1 MGNGNTDSDSQN
13 NCGSESTSEPS
24 PPPKYTRFSTTT
36 FVYPLYP
43 SHAAHPSTS
52 STTSSSNTVA
62 GCGPTSMSSSS
73 CSTSTARPSF
83 ESFTTPSDH
92 GFSQA
97 RGQQEQ
103 KEYHIAQYSSG
114 AFQVCTSVPCTYA
127 LFPRRLVPS
136 HCSRPFILPRVP
148 GTKVSRHSFISRLMP
163 KVKFQTDP
171 SLTSPQVQQRHPSSS
186 SPERQDELDNAPP
199 YESSFRD
206 TNLSGLPAEA
216 LSALSL
222 ARENLS
228 DLQRASFFA
237 GYNLDDLDRSDDRAD
252 PDSIIQRRL
261 TRNALLSRQ
270 SAITLASASSGSVY
284 SEPGAIV
291 SAGNETRTSSLL
303 VPQAQQRDSV
313 YSTATATTNDY
324 EYDPLRVSVQT
335 YGSSV
340 LTYGSR
346 ASQLIDGDHG
356 NYNNNNSSI
365 AGNWNEGGSG
375 NGSDGGRP
383 VAPLPWLPRPSALDR
398 IQHCGIHLST
408 RTRSGSVGSNSGSGS
423 GRRPLPP
430 LPTPISAT
438 GNKPSLQTLT
448 RDRSASLPSRSISL
462 DSNSSASTGTVGGP
476 RRAPRPLPRT
486 PSAAIATSSNLPDI
500 LEGQASD
507 VTNSSVTIGG
517 SGIAPSSGPVRSNS
531 MFLSPTSVVSTSPLN
546 LRGRRSSSARYS
558 TIGYGHAARVGMR
571 GVFSRGNDSEAF
583 GAGLNEMD
591 EAGAGRN
598 AGAQKPYGRTASRAS
613 TRSARSTF
621 LIPDVDELV
630 RILDSMDDSP
640 GSTNSASGSG
650 SSSESCLTTPLPGS
664 VPGPVLG
671 LWGRRISNAFAF
683 GRKSVIGA
691 GKDEKGD
698 EGIEVED
705 GEEEIDMGEAL
716 ACSRSVVTVPCGERR
731 GAAAALEDLGIN
743 IGVGVGLGIGVTA
756 KNSSSTGTIGIGLP
770 TPAATPRNSPHR
782 QPASLPGSSKNSANA
797 ASATPPPPPPP
808 KPTHPLPQSS
818 HARNQLPPPP
828 TSSIAQ
834 SPALSPSDTDAL
846 SLTSFPL
853 PPVAPLFI
861 PAPSAVGAAEMPI
874 PSASS
879 TGVPPSPSLLDVG
892 KSPAER
898 AVLPGMSMTTTTA
911 KKDEVTLTHHPKHIT
926 AREAIA
932 DLKHRVAELPKFTF
946 PASVRSKGIVKMFP
960 SGVPLLG
967 FPVPP
972 RRRAQST
979 STSASTYNARNNR
992 ESGTKMAKKHAF
1004 PIPPAIDVHAANAL
1018 PPPTSFNG
1026 LGRVT
1031 PGSSSAPPNNQTFE
1045 LDKPTIIYATPEL
1058 APAPALAQLP
1068 VAPLK
1073 IRSTSSRRMEVVN
1086 ANGRVPMTVPQP
1098 QSAEAVKTSFNIT
1111 ACSGKQGKSSGRAQR
1126 ATSFCVS
1133 PSSSDSPGGV
1143 APLRFKTSKAVSRA
1157 RSSTIGAVATPSI
1170 LLSTKQQ
1177 LQKKDQDKEN
1187 IAPAV
1192 DHRKSSETDGSEE
1205 SESDHLVTPTAT
1217 NAPLPSVVEA
1227 RTSDENE
1234 NEARGHQHHTISSTA
1249 GAFSILSSNTNNTS
1263 TSFSILHQPTSGAQT
1278 HISIDPTFADL
1289 IKSMAGASE
1298 EEQMGSL
1305 LTIASSI
1312 NTEHHASGYNA
1323 GFFVPLVDESRTR
1336 EDDGFVDIDDEDVN
1350 MNGMGYGNAS
1360 PNEGALRRQESVRK
1374 SIASGISAT
1383 GSITERRKSKTRS
1396 ISSLKKRHSARS
1408 AAALR
1413 AAIRALPDP
1422 NTFPLPTPDS
1432 GGSVATDL
1440 SAQAAGADYHRFG
1453 LRPSPLPKLRVVT
1466 KFKGG
1471 TVLLPAT
1478 CAPLSATST
1487 KSTMSAFGAGGH
1499 SRNTSAVSV
1508 VSAKRSSTTTGMRK
1522 MNRLTLTDPRSPMGE
1537 AAIAA
1542 ATLVARVRQKRAA
1555 LAASRNRPLAGA
1567 AFVNSSGNNNIQC
1580 PTVVH
1585 VMTRG
1590 HTRTGSGSSATQT
1603 LKSKLKM
1610 SGGSFFGG
1618 STLRTQHNSSGRAAI
1633 PAASDKNVGNTPT
1646 PIDDVVRIDAG
1657 IKADADVVVRSGPR
1671 AQRPTIRRV
1680 RRARTSVVPAKSIEL
1695 DLDA

>member
-1 MGNGNTDSDSQN
+1 MGNGNTDTDTDADSVSQN
-13 NCGSESTSEPS
+13 NCGSEKTSEPS
-24 PPPKYTRFSTTT
+24 PPPKYTRFSTTN
-36 FVYPLYP
+36 FVYPLHP

-52 STTSSSNTVA
+52 STASSSSNTVT
-62 GCGPTSMSSSS
+62 GCSSASMSSSS

-92 GFSQA
+92 GFSHA

-103 KEYHIAQYSSG
+103 KEYQMAQYSSG
-114 AFQVCTSVPCTYA
+114 TFQVCISVLCTYT

-136 HCSRPFILPRVP
+136 HCPRPFILPHAP
-148 GTKVSRHSFISRLMP
+148 GAKVSRHSFLTRLMP
-163 KVKFQTDP
+163 KVKIHSYP
-171 SLTSPQVQQRHPSSS
+171 SLTSLQVQQRYPSSS
-186 SPERQDELDNAPP
+186 SPEVREETDNAPS

-206 TNLSGLPAEA
+206 TNLSGLPIET

-237 GYNLDDLDRSDDRAD
+237 DYKLDDLDRSDDRAD

-261 TRNALLSRQ
+261 TRNALLARQ

-284 SEPGAIV
+284 SEPEAIV
-291 SAGNETRTSSLL
+291 PAGNETRTSSLL
-303 VPQAQQRDSV
+303 VPQARQRDSV
-313 YSTATATTNDY
+313 YSTVTTNDY

-356 NYNNNNSSI
+356 NYSNNNTSI
-365 AGNWNEGGSG
+365 SGNWNGSE
-375 NGSDGGRP
+375 SDGGRP

-423 GRRPLPP
+423 GSGRRPLPP

-438 GNKPSLQTLT
+438 LSSQTLT
-448 RDRSASLPSRSISL
+448 RDRSVSLPSHSTSL
-462 DSNSSASTGTVGGP
+462 NPSSSFGTGTVGGP

-486 PSAAIATSSNLPDI
+486 PSAAIAISSNLPDI

-507 VTNSSVTIGG
+507 STNSSVNTGENG
-517 SGIAPSSGPVRSNS
+517 MAPSSGPVRSNS
-531 MFLSPTSVVSTSPLN
+531 MLLSPTSAVSTSPLN
-546 LRGRRSSSARYS
+546 LRSRRSSSARYS
-558 TIGYGHAARVGMR
+558 TIGYGHAARLGMR
-571 GVFSRGNDSEAF
+571 GVFSRVDDSEGF
-583 GAGLNEMD
+583 GAGLNEVD
-591 EAGAGRN
+591 TGRN
-598 AGAQKPYGRTASRAS
+598 GGAQKLYGRAASRAS

-621 LIPDVDELV
+621 LVPDVDELV

-650 SSSESCLTTPLPGS
+650 SSSESCLITPFPSLLPGS
-664 VPGPVLG
+664 GSG
-671 LWGRRISNAFAF
+671 IWGRRISNTSAF
-683 GRKSVIGA
+683 GRKSVVGP

-698 EGIEVED
+698 EGVEAED

-716 ACSRSVVTVPCGERR
+716 ACSRSVVNVPCGERR

-743 IGVGVGLGIGVTA
+743 IGIGVGLGIGVTA
-756 KNSSSTGTIGIGLP
+756 KNSNGGTTDIGLP

-782 QPASLPGSSKNSANA
+782 QPTSLPGSSKNSANA

-808 KPTHPLPQSS
+808 PKSMHLLPQSS
-818 HARNQLPPPP
+818 SAHDELPPPP
-828 TSSIAQ
+828 TSSTAQ
-834 SPALSPSDTDAL
+834 SPVLTPSDTDVL

-879 TGVPPSPSLLDVG
+879 ADVPPSPSLLDVG

-911 KKDEVTLTHHPKHIT
+911 KSDDVNVILTHPKHIT

-946 PASVRSKGIVKMFP
+946 PASVRNKGIVKMFP

-979 STSASTYNARNNR
+979 STSTSTQDNPESRTNR
-992 ESGTKMAKKHAF
+992 AKKHAF
-1004 PIPPAIDVHAANAL
+1004 PIPPAIDVCAANAL
-1018 PPPTSFNG
+1018 PPPTSFSG

-1045 LDKPTIIYATPEL
+1045 LDKPTIIYTTPEI
-1058 APAPALAQLP
+1058 APAPALAQPP

-1073 IRSTSSRRMEVVN
+1073 IRSASSRRIGAVN
-1086 ANGRVPMTVPQP
+1086 ANIRVPMTVPQP

-1111 ACSGKQGKSSGRAQR
+1111 ACSGKHEKSSGRAQR
-1126 ATSFCVS
+1126 ATSFCVA
-1133 PSSSDSPGGV
+1133 PSSSNSVGGV
-1143 APLRFKTSKAVSRA
+1143 APLRFKTSNTVSRA
-1157 RSSTIGAVATPSI
+1157 RSSTIGAVPSI
-1170 LLSTKQQ
+1170 LFSMKQDQ
-1177 LQKKDQDKEN
+1177 KKKDQDEEN
-1187 IAPAV
+1187 MAPAV
-1192 DHRKSSETDGSEE
+1192 VRKSSETDGSEE
-1205 SESDHLVTPTAT
+1205 SESDHLTTPTAT
-1217 NAPLPSVVEA
+1217 NPPLPNIVEA

-1234 NEARGHQHHTISSTA
+1234 NEARGHQHRTISNTA

-1263 TSFSILHQPTSGAQT
+1263 TSFSILHQSTSGTQT
-1278 HISIDPTFADL
+1278 HISIDPAFADL

-1312 NTEHHASGYNA
+1312 NTEHHASSYNA

-1336 EDDGFVDIDDEDVN
+1336 EDDGFVDIDDEDVS

-1360 PNEGALRRQESVRK
+1360 PNEDALRRQQGAVRK
-1374 SIASGISAT
+1374 SVASGISAT
-1383 GSITERRKSKTRS
+1383 GSLAERRKSKTRS
-1396 ISSLKKRHSARS
+1396 ISSSKKRHSARS

-1453 LRPSPLPKLRVVT
+1453 LRPSSLPKLRVVT

-1478 CAPLSATST
+1478 SAPLSATST
-1487 KSTMSAFGAGGH
+1487 KSTMSTFGAGGH
-1499 SRNTSAVSV
+1499 SRNASAVSV

-1537 AAIAA
+1537 AAVAA

-1555 LAASRNRPLAGA
+1555 LAASRNRPLTGA
-1567 AFVNSSGNNNIQC
+1567 ATVGPSGNNNGSQS

-1585 VMTRG
+1585 VITRG
-1590 HTRTGSGSSATQT
+1590 HARTGSGSSATQT
-1603 LKSKLKM
+1603 LRSKLKM

-1618 STLRTQHNSSGRAAI
+1618 STLRTRHYSSGHAAI
-1633 PAASDKNVGNTPT
+1633 PTTSDKNIDNNPTPT
-1646 PIDDVVRIDAG
+1646 DNVMKIDAG
-1657 IKADADVVVRSGPR
+1657 TKADADVILRSGPR
-1671 AQRPTIRRV
+1671 VQRPTIRRV

>member
-1 MGNGNTDSDSQN
+1 MGNGNTDTESVSQN
-13 NCGSESTSEPS
+13 NCGSESISEPS

-36 FVYPLYP
+36 FVYPLHP
-43 SHAAHPSTS
+43 SHAARPSTS
-52 STTSSSNTVA
+52 STTSSSSNTVT
-62 GCGPTSMSSSS
+62 GCGPASMSSSS

-103 KEYHIAQYSSG
+103 KEYHTTQYSTG

-127 LFPRRLVPS
+127 LSPRRLVPS
-136 HCSRPFILPRVP
+136 HCPRPFILPCVP
-148 GTKVSRHSFISRLMP
+148 GTKVSRHPFISRLMP
-163 KVKFQTDP
+163 KVKFHPNP
-171 SLTSPQVQQRHPSSS
+171 SLTSLQVQQRHPSSS
-186 SPERQDELDNAPP
+186 SPKVQDELDNAPP

-216 LSALSL
+216 LSTLSL

-228 DLQRASFFA
+228 DLQHASFFA

-261 TRNALLSRQ
+261 TRNALLARQ

-284 SEPGAIV
+284 SEPEAIV

-303 VPQAQQRDSV
+303 VPQGQQRDSV
-313 YSTATATTNDY
+313 YSTATTNDF

-356 NYNNNNSSI
+356 NYSNNNSSI
-365 AGNWNEGGSG
+365 DGNWNGSG
-375 NGSDGGRP
+375 SGSDGGRP

-398 IQHCGIHLST
+398 IQHCGINLST

-448 RDRSASLPSRSISL
+448 RDRSVSLPSRSISL
-462 DSNSSASTGTVGGP
+462 DSNSPSGTGTVGGP

-507 VTNSSVTIGG
+507 VTNNSVNIGG
-517 SGIAPSSGPVRSNS
+517 NGVAPSSGPVRSNS
-531 MFLSPTSVVSTSPLN
+531 MLLSPTSAVSTSPLN
-546 LRGRRSSSARYS
+546 LRSRRNLSARYS

-571 GVFSRGNDSEAF
+571 GVFSRGNDSE
-583 GAGLNEMD
+583 GSGTGLNEID
-591 EAGAGRN
+591 EASAGRN
-598 AGAQKPYGRTASRAS
+598 AGAQKPYSRAASRAS
-613 TRSARSTF
+613 MRSARSTF
-621 LIPDVDELV
+621 LVPDVDELV

-650 SSSESCLTTPLPGS
+650 SSPESCLTTPLPGS
-664 VPGPVLG
+664 VPGPALG
-671 LWGRRISNAFAF
+671 LWGRRISNASAF
-683 GRKSVIGA
+683 GRKSVISA
-691 GKDEKGD
+691 GKDKKGD
-698 EGIEVED
+698 EDVEVED
-705 GEEEIDMGEAL
+705 GEVEIDMGEAL
-716 ACSRSVVTVPCGERR
+716 ACSRSVVNVPCGERR
-731 GAAAALEDLGIN
+731 GAVAALEDLGIN
-743 IGVGVGLGIGVTA
+743 IGIGVGAGIGVTA
-756 KNSSSTGTIGIGLP
+756 KNSSSTGTAGIGLP

-782 QPASLPGSSKNSANA
+782 QPTSLPGSSKNSANI

-808 KPTHPLPQSS
+808 KLTHPLPQSS

-828 TSSIAQ
+828 TSSPAQ

-879 TGVPPSPSLLDVG
+879 TGIPPSPSLLDVG

-898 AVLPGMSMTTTTA
+898 ALLPGMSMTTTAA
-911 KKDEVTLTHHPKHIT
+911 KKDEVTPTHPKHIT

-946 PASVRSKGIVKMFP
+946 PASVRNKGVVKMFP

-967 FPVPP
+967 FPIPP

-979 STSASTYNARNNR
+979 STSISIPNAPKNPDYVTNR
-992 ESGTKMAKKHAF
+992 AKKHAF
-1004 PIPPAIDVHAANAL
+1004 PIPPAIDVHVANAL
-1018 PPPTSFNG
+1018 PPPTSFSG

-1045 LDKPTIIYATPEL
+1045 LDKPTIIYTTPEL
-1058 APAPALAQLP
+1058 APAPALAQPP

-1086 ANGRVPMTVPQP
+1086 ANGRVPMTVAQP

-1126 ATSFCVS
+1126 ATSFCIS

-1143 APLRFKTSKAVSRA
+1143 APLRFKTSKTVSRA
-1157 RSSTIGAVATPSI
+1157 RSSTIGAVAVPSV
-1170 LLSTKQQ
+1170 LFSTKQQ

-1187 IAPAV
+1187 VAPAV
-1192 DHRKSSETDGSEE
+1192 DRKPSETDGSEE
-1205 SESDHLVTPTAT
+1205 SESDHLPTPTAT
-1217 NAPLPSVVEA
+1217 NATLPNIVEA
-1227 RTSDENE
+1227 RTSEENE
-1234 NEARGHQHHTISSTA
+1234 NEARGYQHRTISSTA

-1278 HISIDPTFADL
+1278 HISIDPAFADL
-1289 IKSMAGASE
+1289 IKSMSGASE

-1312 NTEHHASGYNA
+1312 NTEHHASSYNA

-1336 EDDGFVDIDDEDVN
+1336 EDDGFVDVDDEDVN
-1350 MNGMGYGNAS
+1350 MGYSS
-1360 PNEGALRRQESVRK
+1360 PNEGALRRQEIVRK
-1374 SIASGISAT
+1374 SMASGISAT

-1396 ISSLKKRHSARS
+1396 ISSSKKRHSARS
-1408 AAALR
+1408 AAAVR

-1478 CAPLSATST
+1478 YAPLSAAST
-1487 KSTMSAFGAGGH
+1487 KSTMSTFGAGGH
-1499 SRNTSAVSV
+1499 SRNASAVSV
-1508 VSAKRSSTTTGMRK
+1508 VSAKRSSTTTGVRK

-1537 AAIAA
+1537 AAVAA

-1567 AFVNSSGNNNIQC
+1567 GAATAVNSSGNNNGLQS

-1590 HTRTGSGSSATQT
+1590 HARTGSGSSATQT

-1618 STLRTQHNSSGRAAI
+1618 SALRTRHNSSGRAAI
-1633 PAASDKNVGNTPT
+1633 PAASDNNVDNIPT
-1646 PIDDVVRIDAG
+1646 PIDDVVRIDTET
-1657 IKADADVVVRSGPR
+1657 KVDEDAVVRSGPR

-1680 RRARTSVVPAKSIEL
+1680 RRARTSVMPAKSIEL

>member
-1 MGNGNTDSDSQN
+1 MGNGNSDTDSVSQN

-24 PPPKYTRFSTTT
+24 PPPKYTRFSTIN
-36 FVYPLYP
+36 FVYPLHP
-43 SHAAHPSTS
+43 SHAAHPSTT
-52 STTSSSNTVA
+52 STTSSSSNTVT
-62 GCGPTSMSSSS
+62 GCGPASMSSSS

-92 GFSQA
+92 GFSHA

-103 KEYHIAQYSSG
+103 KEYQMAQYSG
-114 AFQVCTSVPCTYA
+114 GVFQVCTSALCTYA
-127 LFPRRLVPS
+127 LFPRRLVSS
-136 HCSRPFILPRVP
+136 HCPRPFILPCVP

-163 KVKFQTDP
+163 KVKIHPDP
-171 SLTSPQVQQRHPSSS
+171 SLTSLQVQQRHPSSS
-186 SPERQDELDNAPP
+186 SPEVQEEIDNAPP

-216 LSALSL
+216 LSTLSL

-228 DLQRASFFA
+228 DLQRASFFVD
-237 GYNLDDLDRSDDRAD
+237 YKLDDLDRSDDRGD

-261 TRNALLSRQ
+261 TRNALLARQ
-270 SAITLASASSGSVY
+270 SAITLASTSSGSVY
-284 SEPGAIV
+284 SEPEVIV

-313 YSTATATTNDY
+313 YSMATTNDY

-356 NYNNNNSSI
+356 NYSNNNTSI
-365 AGNWNEGGSG
+365 SGNWNGSG
-375 NGSDGGRP
+375 SGSDGGRP

-438 GNKPSLQTLT
+438 PSSQTLT
-448 RDRSASLPSRSISL
+448 RDRSVSLPSRTTSL
-462 DSNSSASTGTVGGP
+462 DPISSSGTGTVGGP

-486 PSAAIATSSNLPDI
+486 PSATIATSSNLPDI

-507 VTNSSVTIGG
+507 ITNDNVNVGKYG
-517 SGIAPSSGPVRSNS
+517 APPSSGPVRSNS
-531 MFLSPTSVVSTSPLN
+531 MFLSPTSAVSTSPLN
-546 LRGRRSSSARYS
+546 LRGRRSSNARYS

-571 GVFSRGNDSEAF
+571 GVFSRVNDSEGS
-583 GAGLNEMD
+583 GAGLNEVD
-591 EAGAGRN
+591 EGVAGRN
-598 AGAQKPYGRTASRAS
+598 AGAQKPYSRAASRTS

-621 LIPDVDELV
+621 LVPDVDELV

-650 SSSESCLTTPLPGS
+650 SSSESFLTTPLPGS
-664 VPGPVLG
+664 VPGSALG
-671 LWGRRISNAFAF
+671 IWGRRISNSSAF
-683 GRKSVIGA
+683 GRKFVIGT
-691 GKDEKGD
+691 GNDKKGN
-698 EGIEVED
+698 EGVEVED

-716 ACSRSVVTVPCGERR
+716 ACSRSVVNVPCGERR
-731 GAAAALEDLGIN
+731 GAAATLEDLGIN
-743 IGVGVGLGIGVTA
+743 IGIGVGTGIGVTA
-756 KNSSSTGTIGIGLP
+756 KNSSNTSTTGIGLP

-782 QPASLPGSSKNSANA
+782 QPTSLPGSSKNSANA
-797 ASATPPPPPPP
+797 ASATPPPPPPPP

-828 TSSIAQ
+828 TSSTAQ
-834 SPALSPSDTDAL
+834 SPALTPSDTDAF

-898 AVLPGMSMTTTTA
+898 AVLPGMSITTTTA
-911 KKDEVTLTHHPKHIT
+911 AKNDEVTLSHPKHIT

-946 PASVRSKGIVKMFP
+946 PVSVRNKGIVKMFP

-979 STSASTYNARNNR
+979 STSTSAFNAPNNP
-992 ESGTKMAKKHAF
+992 ESRTNGEKKHAF
-1004 PIPPAIDVHAANAL
+1004 PIPPAIDVHTANAL
-1018 PPPTSFNG
+1018 PPPTSFSG

-1031 PGSSSAPPNNQTFE
+1031 PGSSSAPPDNQTFE
-1045 LDKPTIIYATPEL
+1045 LDKPTIIYTTPEL
-1058 APAPALAQLP
+1058 APAPALAQPP

-1073 IRSTSSRRMEVVN
+1073 IRSSSSRRMEVVN
-1086 ANGRVPMTVPQP
+1086 ARGRVPMTVPHP

-1111 ACSGKQGKSSGRAQR
+1111 ACSDKQGKSSARAQR
-1126 ATSFCVS
+1126 ATSFCIS
-1133 PSSSDSPGGV
+1133 PSSLDSPGGV

-1157 RSSTIGAVATPSI
+1157 RSSTIGAVPSI
-1170 LLSTKQQ
+1170 LFSTKQQ
-1177 LQKKDQDKEN
+1177 QQKKDQDEEN
-1187 IAPAV
+1187 IAPAL
-1192 DHRKSSETDGSEE
+1192 DRKSSETDGSEE
-1205 SESDHLVTPTAT
+1205 SESDHLTTPTAT
-1217 NAPLPSVVEA
+1217 NALLPNVVEA
-1227 RTSDENE
+1227 QTPDENE
-1234 NEARGHQHHTISSTA
+1234 NESRGHQHRTISSTA

-1263 TSFSILHQPTSGAQT
+1263 TSFSILHQSTSGAQT
-1278 HISIDPTFADL
+1278 HISIDPAFADL

-1312 NTEHHASGYNA
+1312 NTEHHASSYNA

-1336 EDDGFVDIDDEDVN
+1336 EDDGFVDIDDEDAN
-1350 MNGMGYGNAS
+1350 MNGTGYRNAS
-1360 PNEGALRRQESVRK
+1360 PNEGALRRQETVRK
-1374 SIASGISAT
+1374 SMASGISAT

-1396 ISSLKKRHSARS
+1396 ISSSKKRHSARS
-1408 AAALR
+1408 AAAIR

-1453 LRPSPLPKLRVVT
+1453 LRLSPLPKLRVVT

-1478 CAPLSATST
+1478 SVPLSATST

-1499 SRNTSAVSV
+1499 SRNASAVSV
-1508 VSAKRSSTTTGMRK
+1508 ISAKRSSTTTGMRK

-1537 AAIAA
+1537 AAVAA

-1567 AFVNSSGNNNIQC
+1567 AAVGSSGNNNGSQS

-1585 VMTRG
+1585 VITRG
-1590 HTRTGSGSSATQT
+1590 HARTGSGSSATQT
-1603 LKSKLKM
+1603 LRSKLKM

-1618 STLRTQHNSSGRAAI
+1618 SALRTRLNSSGHAAI
-1633 PAASDKNVGNTPT
+1633 PTASDKNVDNTPT
-1646 PIDDVVRIDAG
+1646 AIDDVMKIDAG
-1657 IKADADVVVRSGPR
+1657 TKADADIVLRSGPR
-1671 AQRPTIRRV
+1671 TQRPTIRRV

-1695 DLDA
+1695 DLAA